1 MDAENKFR
9 FDDTNET
16 VKERLDKFEKK
27 LHQSMTG
34 QAKRDD
40 EVK

>member
-34 QAKRDD
+34 
-40 EVK
+40 